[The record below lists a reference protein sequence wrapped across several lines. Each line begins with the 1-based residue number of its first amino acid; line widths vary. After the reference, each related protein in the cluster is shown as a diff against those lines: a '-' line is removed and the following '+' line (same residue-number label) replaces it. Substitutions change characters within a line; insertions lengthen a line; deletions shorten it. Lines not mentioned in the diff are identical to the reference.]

1 MFEVNDTTYILRFN
15 KQKVKTVE
23 LTSGISLVAAL
34 TANKGILSYQVIE
47 TLFVAGLVEEKGL
60 VPVKQKEA
68 LEIFDKLVE
77 EQGLISLNVAVIEKL
92 QEDMGFLFR

>member
-34 TANKGILSYQVIE
+34 T
-47 TLFVAGLVEEKGL
+47 
-60 VPVKQKEA
+60 
-68 LEIFDKLVE
+68 
-77 EQGLISLNVAVIEKL
+77 
-92 QEDMGFLFR
+92 

>member
-1 MFEVNDTTYILRFN
+1 M
-15 KQKVKTVE
+15 
-23 LTSGISLVAAL
+23 
-34 TANKGILSYQVIE
+34 IE
-47 TLFVAGLVEEKGL
+47 TLFVSGLVEEKGL